1 MSDTEQFILNTT
13 EDMIR
18 QGGYNGFSF
27 RNIADA
33 IGIKSSSVH
42 YHFETKEKLGAATTK
57 RYTENFMTSLG
68 SPEDLMTNGK
78 NPVVFYISAFR
89 NAIISDKGMCL
100 CGILGTEA
108 NMLPESIVAELNH
121 FFDRNIDWL
130 KRAYQQIG
138 YSASETAN
146 KALQTLSLLEGAML
160 ICTSK
165 KDLNLFDLSTQII
178 LKEIDRPS

>member
-1 MSDTEQFILNTT
+1 MSDTEQLILNTT

-27 RNIADA
+27 RNIADE

-42 YHFETKEKLGAATTK
+42 YHFGTKEKLGAATAK
-57 RYTENFMTSLG
+57 RYTDNFLTFLG
-68 SPEDLMTNGK
+68 EPEQIKSEGS
-78 NPVVFYISAFR
+78 NPVAHYIEAFR
-89 NAIISDKGMCL
+89 GAIMSDKGMCL

-108 NMLPESIVAELNH
+108 KMLPDSIVSELND
-121 FFDRNIDWL
+121 FFDRNVDWL
-130 KRAYQQIG
+130 EQAYLQIN
-138 YSASETAN
+138 YAKDEARK

-165 KDLNLFDLSTQII
+165 KDIGFFDISSQSI
-178 LKEIDRPS
+178 LDEINES

>member
-27 RNIADA
+27 RNIADV

-57 RYTENFMTSLG
+57 RYTENFMTALG
-68 SPEDLMTNGK
+68 NPEQIKADGV
-78 NPVVFYISAFR
+78 NPVVYYITAFR

-100 CGILGTEA
+100 CGILGTETS
-108 NMLPESIVAELNH
+108 MLPESIVVELKN
-121 FFDRNIDWL
+121 FFDKNVEWL
-130 KRAYQQIG
+130 ENAYRHIG
-138 YSASETAN
+138 YSEDGLKG
-146 KALQTLSLLEGAML
+146 KALQTLSLLEGAM
-160 ICTSK
+160 IISTTT
-165 KDLNLFDLSTQII
+165 KDLAGFDLATKQ
-178 LKEIDRPS
+178 LLDEINKLN